1 MAQQFS
7 PSISSLRDE
16 SNRRSLT
23 RTILT
28 LPSIWLMAMLLSVA
42 IFSPFMTPYDPVQV
56 NFSQRLQPPSAEHW
70 FGTDGFGMDIFTRVL
85 YGARKDLLLAFSAAG
100 LAAVVGSLLGALGG
114 YARGSI
120 DDILQRVT
128 EVIQAFPVVLFAIAV
143 LTAIGVTLF
152 NLVIVIAIINVPV
165 YQKIVRS
172 IALPMRSAEFI
183 EAARCAGHGTVSI
196 IVRHI
201 LPNTLG
207 PVLAQFSINCAW
219 AIQVVAG
226 LSFLGMGVKIPEPEW
241 GLMVQQGSNYV
252 VTGEWWAAFFPGMAI
267 MVGVYGFH
275 VLGVQIKALVS
286 PN

>member
-1 MAQQFS
+1 
-7 PSISSLRDE
+7 
-16 SNRRSLT
+16 
-23 RTILT
+23 
-28 LPSIWLMAMLLSVA
+28 
-42 IFSPFMTPYDPVQV
+42 
-56 NFSQRLQPPSAEHW
+56 
-70 FGTDGFGMDIFTRVL
+70 
-85 YGARKDLLLAFSAAG
+85 
-100 LAAVVGSLLGALGG
+100 SLLGALGG

-275 VLGVQIKALVS
+275 V
-286 PN
+286 